1 MAVNSVSTGNSV
13 NITQTSASYESVS
26 FTAEITK
33 TTSSSAS
40 VSAGATEAAVFEKSD
55 EAEQVSKYA
64 NHKIDMDT
72 IEKLKADAEERNAQ
86 LRGIVEKLLLKQ
98 GGTILNAGGL
108 ANMYRSLE
116 VDEETRAQAQKDIAD
131 DGYWGV
137 EQTSDRIVDFAKAMA
152 GDNLE
157 LAQQML
163 DAIKEGF
170 KQAGE
175 EWGEDLP
182 DISQRTMQAT
192 YDKMDEWIKSL
203 GGDSTSTEPAA
214 TGTGYGVSAA
224 ASQSTTTSVKIS
236 ASYTKASAST
246 TSIDITQ

>member
-1 MAVNSVSTGNSV
+1 MAVNSVSTGNNV
-13 NITQTSASYESVS
+13 NISQVSASYENVTFS
-26 FTAEITK
+26 AEITK
-33 TTSSSAS
+33 TTNTAAAVGVNSN
-40 VSAGATEAAVFEKSD
+40 EAAVYEKSE
-55 EAEQVSKYA
+55 EADQVSKFA
-64 NHKIDMDT
+64 NHKIDTET

-108 ANMYRSLE
+108 ASMYRSLE

-157 LAQQML
+157 LAKQMFE
-163 DAIKEGF
+163 AIKTGF
-170 KQAGE
+170 DEATD

-182 DISQRTMQAT
+182 DLSQRTMKAT
-192 YDKMDEWIKSL
+192 FDKMDEWIKSL
-203 GGDSTSTEPAA
+203 GGDSDSEAPAT
-214 TGTGYGVSAA
+214 TGNGAVAA
-224 ASQSTTTSVKIS
+224 AAQTTTTTVKVS
-236 ASYTKASAST
+236 ASYTKASVAA